1 MTRIAELSLV
11 DANVL
16 VYAATPAAPQ
26 YLASRAVLE
35 VATSLCVSPQVFAEF
50 YSVVTNSRRVTAPF
64 SPAEARAFIDAIL
77 PRFEVAPMLGAVVTR
92 WAELA
97 ETHRVRVADI
107 FDLQLV
113 ATMLENGV
121 RRIYTYNRS
130 DFQLF
135 NELEIVTP

>member
-1 MTRIAELSLV
+1 MRPVERSLV
-11 DANVL
+11 DANIL
-16 VYAATPAAPQ
+16 VYAATLAAPQ

-35 VATSLCVSPQVFAEF
+35 SGINLCISPQVFAEF
-50 YSVVTNSRRVTAPF
+50 YSVVTNSKRVTAPF
-64 SPAEARAFIDAIL
+64 SPAEAGAFIYALL
-77 PRFEVAPMLGAVVTR
+77 PRFEVLPMFGAVITR

-97 ETHRVRVADI
+97 EKHSVRGADV

-135 NELEIVTP
+135 NEIEVLTP